1 MGKVASETAHDPI
14 QALAVSCQG
23 EAVSPVD
30 ENGAILTNAIVS
42 FDSRTEPYVPLWEE
56 QFGRET
62 IFQKSGQPLASLFTA
77 LKLHWLK
84 DNNPSAFQ
92 KTKHV
97 LGFEDLVM
105 YRLGMPPTTDYS
117 LAGRTMLF
125 DVQAE
130 EWNRDF
136 LAYLDLDPGVM
147 PELKPSG
154 TLVGTVP
161 DRIADEIGLPH
172 GVQVVTGG
180 HDQPCQTLGAGVIE
194 PNIAAYGIGTVEC
207 IGPAFDRL
215 LLNDVMLSNN
225 ICCYHHACPDLY
237 IALVY
242 NFSGGSLFRWY
253 RDTLGVEELHRAR
266 ESGRDVYELLCAEAS
281 DTPTSL
287 LVLPHFTT
295 SGVPH
300 FDTRSKG
307 MIAGLTLETT
317 KSELT
322 RGVLEGITYEMRQCV
337 ELLKEAGGGIKTL
350 RATGGGAKSDYW
362 LQLKADIMGIP
373 IAVPAV
379 SEAGCLGCAILAGS
393 ATGVYGSI
401 KEAAGSIA
409 KIVRTYDPIE
419 KNHRIYNEKFAL
431 YKEMYPRMKDVFHQL

>member
-1 MGKVASETAHDPI
+1 
-14 QALAVSCQG
+14 
-23 EAVSPVD
+23 
-30 ENGAILTNAIVS
+30 
-42 FDSRTEPYVPLWEE
+42 
-56 QFGRET
+56 
-62 IFQKSGQPLASLFTA
+62 
-77 LKLHWLK
+77 
-84 DNNPSAFQ
+84 
-92 KTKHV
+92 
-97 LGFEDLVM
+97 
-105 YRLGMPPTTDYS
+105 
-117 LAGRTMLF
+117 
-125 DVQAE
+125 
-130 EWNRDF
+130 
-136 LAYLDLDPGVM
+136 
-147 PELKPSG
+147 
-154 TLVGTVP
+154 
-161 DRIADEIGLPH
+161 
-172 GVQVVTGG
+172 
-180 HDQPCQTLGAGVIE
+180 
-194 PNIAAYGIGTVEC
+194 
-207 IGPAFDRL
+207 
-215 LLNDVMLSNN
+215 MLSNN